1 MRFPEPCLTKE
12 KHSMSV
18 YSPLTAERLA
28 KLSEN
33 DPSLQPAPMPIRLY
47 GIVRESIVD
56 GPGLR
61 FVVFVQGC
69 PHHCP
74 GCHNPESH
82 DPAGG
87 FATTTTRIWENLI
100 KNPSLRGV
108 TFSGGEPFLWAKEL
122 AEVGRCARERGLDV
136 MTYSGWTWEE
146 LQEMAKTDAGV
157 RDLLSVTRYLVDGP
171 FLQEK
176 RDITLRFRGSANQH
190 IRDIDRW
197 PDGDVLLLDEDW
209 N

>member
-1 MRFPEPCLTKE
+1 
-12 KHSMSV
+12 MSSI
-18 YSPLTAERLA
+18 YTPLTAERLA
-28 KLSEN
+28 ALSEK
-33 DPSLQPAPMPIRLY
+33 DSALKPAEMPIRLY

-69 PHHCP
+69 PHRCP

-82 DPAGG
+82 DPEGG
-87 FATTTTRIWENLI
+87 FMTTTTRIWENLI

-146 LQEMAKTDAGV
+146 LLKMAETDAGV

-171 FLQEK
+171 FVQAE
-176 RDITLRFRGSANQH
+176 RDLSLRFRGSRNQH
-190 IRDIDRW
+190 IRDIDHW
-197 PDGDVLLLDEDW
+197 PASDEAVLLDDIW
-209 N
+209 K

>member
-1 MRFPEPCLTKE
+1 MSIYTPFTASQLADTARCDPALRPE
-12 KHSMSV
+12 
-18 YSPLTAERLA
+18 
-28 KLSEN
+28 N
-33 DPSLQPAPMPIRLY
+33 MPIRLF

-74 GCHNPESH
+74 GCQNPESH

-87 FATTTTRIWENLI
+87 FSTTTGRIWDNLI

-122 AEVGRCARERGLDV
+122 AEVGRCAAAAGFDV
-136 MTYSGWTWEE
+136 MTYSGWTLEQLRQKAE
-146 LQEMAKTDAGV
+146 TDPHTRA
-157 RDLLSVTRYLVDGP
+157 LLGVTRYLVDGRYE
-171 FLQEK
+171 QEK
-176 RDITLRFRGSANQH
+176 RDLSLRFRGSANQH
-190 IRDIDRW
+190 IWDLSA
-197 PDGDVLLLDEDW
+197 GFGEGEAVLLDEVW
-209 N
+209 RQ

>member
-1 MRFPEPCLTKE
+1 
-12 KHSMSV
+12 
-18 YSPLTAERLA
+18 
-28 KLSEN
+28 
-33 DPSLQPAPMPIRLY
+33 MPIRLY

-82 DPAGG
+82 DPDGG
-87 FATTTTRIWENLI
+87 FATTTVRIWENLI
-100 KNPSLRGV
+100 RNPSLRGV

-122 AEVGRCARERGLDV
+122 AEIGRCARARGLDV

-146 LQEMAKTDAGV
+146 LQETAKTDDGV
-157 RDLLSVTRYLVDGP
+157 RDLLSVTRYLVDGR
-171 FLQEK
+171 FEQDR
-176 RDITLRFRGSANQH
+176 RDLSLRFRGSSNQH
-190 IRDIDRW
+190 IRNIDGW
-197 PDGDVLLLDEDW
+197 PENGDAVVLDDQW
-209 N
+209 K

>member
-1 MRFPEPCLTKE
+1 
-12 KHSMSV
+12 MSI
-18 YSPLTAERLA
+18 YTPFSADRLA
-28 KLSEN
+28 DADRCS
-33 DPSLQPAPMPIRLY
+33 PALRPAEMPIRLF

-74 GCHNPESH
+74 GCQNPESH

-87 FATTTTRIWENLI
+87 FATNTGRIWDNLI

-122 AEVGRCARERGLDV
+122 AQIGRQARLVGLDV
-136 MTYSGWTWEE
+136 MTYSGWTLEQ
-146 LQEMAKTDAGV
+146 LRQKAITDA
-157 RDLLSVTRYLVDGP
+157 
-171 FLQEK
+171 
-176 RDITLRFRGSANQH
+176 
-190 IRDIDRW
+190 
-197 PDGDVLLLDEDW
+197 
-209 N
+209 